1 MRFAVLYFIM
11 LIIFVV
17 LIVGPVVAGRFLKS
31 LPTIPLDLL
40 QPTGLNNNDTS
51 SSRTGSALNGLGA
64 EETGTSATST
74 P

>member
-1 MRFAVLYFIM
+1 M

-31 LPTIPLDLL
+31 LPAIPLDLL

-64 EETGTSATST
+64 EETGAAATST
-74 P
+74 A